1 MHVFV
6 TGATGF
12 VGLHTVLALLAAGH
26 SVRLGVRNAQKMQA
40 LYARHGVEA
49 VDFAVGEIT
58 DGVSVD
64 RALEGCDAVVHTAAL
79 VSMDPG
85 QADLMH
91 KTNVTGTQRVIGGA
105 VERGIERIVYVSS
118 AAALF
123 DPGLPVI
130 DERTPLAAPRS
141 PYARSKVEAERVV
154 QDLID
159 QGANIAITYPT
170 GIMGPDDPALSE
182 GNQSLLIILRYCHV
196 HTSSGLQLIDVRDLA
211 GAHVGLLEGAHAGRF
226 LAAGHYQPW
235 RDLGRALESVTG
247 RSLRKVPLPGALLRA
262 SGRLADQLSR
272 LRALDLPLSSEA
284 MTFATR
290 WVYCDDD
297 KLRSTLGLQW
307 RPLTTTLRDT
317 TRWLAQ
323 AGHVDPGWAPAP
335 GD

>member
-40 LYARHGVEA
+40 LYARHDVEPM
-49 VDFAVGEIT
+49 DFAVGEIT
-58 DGVSVD
+58 DQVSVD
-64 RALEGCDAVVHTAAL
+64 RALDGCDAVVHTAAL

-85 QADLMH
+85 QAGLMH
-91 KTNVTGTQRVIGGA
+91 KTNVSGTQRVIGGA

-123 DPGLPVI
+123 NPALPVI
-130 DERTPLAAPRS
+130 DESAPLAAPGS
-141 PYARSKVEAERVV
+141 PYARSKVDAESLV
-154 QDLID
+154 QGLID

-196 HTSSGLQLIDVRDLA
+196 HTSTGLQIIDVRDLA
-211 GAHVGLLEGAHAGRF
+211 RAQVGLLEGGHAGRF
-226 LAAGHYQPW
+226 LLAGHYQSW
-235 RDLGRALESVTG
+235 RDIGVILEQVTG
-247 RSLRKVPLPGALLRA
+247 RSLRKLPLPGALLRA
-262 SGRLADQLSR
+262 SGHMADLLSR
-272 LRALDLPLSSEA
+272 LRPLDLPISSEA

-290 WVYCDDD
+290 WVYCDDS

-307 RPLTTTLRDT
+307 RPLATTLADT

-323 AGHVDPGWAPAP
+323 AGHVDARWARALKY
-335 GD
+335 